1 MFQIYRYLLLLITPW
16 YGFWKKH
23 IVFQDSLHLPDVRYK
38 CEVLFT
44 KNRAKLIFVLAE
56 IASKNNSDKMFVQIF
71 DFDQKYWMQN
81 QPLEITGKIEST
93 FFLSL
98 HGRLFLSS
106 HEYGN
111 FVLDIKNLSFI
122 PFSDWIRKD
131 ILINSKQFSIIKQKE
146 KL

>member
-1 MFQIYRYLLLLITPW
+1 MFQLYRYLLLLITPW

-56 IASKNNSDKMFVQIF
+56 IASKTNSDKMFVKIF
-71 DFDQKYWMQN
+71 DYDQKYWMQN
-81 QPLEITGKIEST
+81 SPLEITGKIEST

-98 HGRLFLSS
+98 HGGLQ
-106 HEYGN
+106 G
-111 FVLDIKNLSFI
+111 V
-122 PFSDWIRKD
+122 
-131 ILINSKQFSIIKQKE
+131 SIE
-146 KL
+146 KWKFQMAVTL